1 MGQCG
6 KAAICGVLVFLVVF
20 AVSLPQAF
28 ADPLPTWRDGDAKA
42 AITDFVTRVT
52 DPGSEDFVPVD
63 ERVAVFDNDG
73 TLWSEQPVYFQV
85 IFAMDQ
91 VRDAAAKDPG
101 FADTPALKEAV
112 AGDWKA
118 LFADHGQPMGEVL
131 NATHG
136 EVSVE
141 EFEESAGTWLRE
153 ARHPDTDRPYDQM
166 IYQPM
171 LELLRYLRDEGF
183 ATYIVSGGG
192 LHFIRAYADGTYG
205 IPPQQ
210 VIGTTNKERFEVV
223 EGVPELIKEEGVFFI
238 NDKGGKPVG
247 IDRHIG
253 RRPIF
258 AAGNSDGDL
267 EMLQWTTAG
276 DGPRFGMIVHHD
288 DPVREWAYDRDSK
301 IGRLD
306 KAMDLAPKEGWLLVS
321 MKNDWAQIFP
331 WGNR

>member
-1 MGQCG
+1 MRLRDWPLCCG
-6 KAAICGVLVFLVVF
+6 TWLLVMVVAAV
-20 AVSLPQAF
+20 PQAL
-28 ADPLPTWRDGDAKA
+28 ADPLPTWRDGAAKT
-42 AITDFVTRVT
+42 AIMDFVARVT
-52 DPGSEDFVPVD
+52 DPEGRDFVPVA
-63 ERVAVFDNDG
+63 ERIAVFDNDG

-85 IFAMDQ
+85 LFAMDR
-91 VRDAAAKDPG
+91 VRAMAAQDPS
-101 FADTPALKEAV
+101 FADTPALKAAV
-112 AGDWKA
+112 AGDWQA
-118 LFADHGQPMGEVL
+118 LFTDHGKPMGAVL

-136 EVSVE
+136 EITVE
-141 EFEESAGTWLRE
+141 EFQKRAGQWLRE
-153 ARHPDTDRPYDQM
+153 ADHPDTGRPYDQM
-166 IYQPM
+166 VYQPM

-183 ATYIVSGGG
+183 STYIVSGGG

-210 VIGTTNKERFEVV
+210 VIGSTTQERFELV
-223 EGVPELIKEEGVFFI
+223 EGVPQVIKEEGVFFI

-276 DGPRFGMIVHHD
+276 QGPRFAMIVHHD
-288 DPVREWAYDRDSK
+288 DGAREWAYDRDSK

-306 KAMDLAPKEGWLLVS
+306 KAMDLAPEEGWLLVS
-321 MKNDWAQIFP
+321 MKDDWTQIFP